1 MVFAVVRMYVY
12 EILEKNVLRMLT
24 NANEIW
30 QAFGLLLIFSLLMKT
45 W

>member
-24 NANEIW
+24 NANLFKIW
-30 QAFGLLLIFSLLMKT
+30 
-45 W
+45 